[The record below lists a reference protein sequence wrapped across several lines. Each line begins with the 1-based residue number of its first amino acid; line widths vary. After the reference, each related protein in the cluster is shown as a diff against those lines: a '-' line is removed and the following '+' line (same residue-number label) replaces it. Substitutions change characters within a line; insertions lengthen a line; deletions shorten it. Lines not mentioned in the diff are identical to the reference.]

1 MPTLSLLSSALSSP
15 GGDAGSGRRAPE
27 RFWLRWRNGKKS
39 FKISVYLIRGSKW
52 DSLGNSNGVAL
63 CSYGCICVP
72 PYYHLHERDKCDNLC
87 YSAVCCRKYKIA
99 LEGWRKAPAVVNTC
113 EDNTD
118 HFIVS
123 ACAIRRKLF
132 FFFASL
138 LEASP
143 FHPRAITSTHILNQT
158 GWWAGEK
165 EEGNGASSFWTP
177 SERQRS
183 FQKGR
188 SVFWDCGDDFGV
200 CQDSK
205 RPAHMKWKSK
215 KYGALE
221 SGSRNGC

>member
-1 MPTLSLLSSALSSP
+1 ML
-15 GGDAGSGRRAPE
+15 
-27 RFWLRWRNGKKS
+27 
-39 FKISVYLIRGSKW
+39 RGSKW
-52 DSLGNSNGVAL
+52 DSLGTSNGVVL

-132 FFFASL
+132 FFFFASL

-158 GWWAGEK
+158 GWWAGKGGRKWSQQFLNSIRETK
-165 EEGNGASSFWTP
+165 KLP
-177 SERQRS
+177 ERQECVLGLRGWLWGLS
-183 FQKGR
+183 GQQETCSHEVKVKEIWRFRKWQQERVLGIW
-188 SVFWDCGDDFGV
+188 SVTVMNWV
-200 CQDSK
+200 CLWWSDPFRCIQFK
-205 RPAHMKWKSK
+205 RNK
-215 KYGALE
+215 KAGK
-221 SGSRNGC
+221 RIVNF